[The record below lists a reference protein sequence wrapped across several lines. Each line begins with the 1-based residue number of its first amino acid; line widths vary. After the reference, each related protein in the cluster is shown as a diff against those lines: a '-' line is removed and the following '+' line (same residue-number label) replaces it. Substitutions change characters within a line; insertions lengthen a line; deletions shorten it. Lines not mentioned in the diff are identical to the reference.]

1 MKNQQRLARYAESGG
16 RKSATYKFP
25 HGKTRHKVTPA
36 QRSRLKKNQRPG
48 KLASN
53 PTPPRGVSRRP
64 GGAAL

>member
-16 RKSATYKFP
+16 RKSAMYKFP
-25 HGKTRHKVTPA
+25 RGTIEYKVTLA
-36 QRSRLKKNQRPG
+36 QRRRLKKNQRPG